1 MSFTTLGLG
10 ISLLSGLIWMGLLL
24 FRGQFWRANQ
34 RLDPDLYLSDDYPW
48 PAVCAIVPARN
59 EAEVLPQSLR
69 SLLQQT
75 YPGPFKV
82 LLVDDQSTD
91 GTSEVAQ
98 KIATDLAKS
107 DALQL
112 LKTTPLPPGWSGK
125 LWAMHQGMEAVL
137 AKAPQPTYF
146 LLTDADILHDANNL
160 HNLVAKAQQEDR
172 ELVSLMVL
180 LRCQSIWEQLLI
192 PAFVF
197 FFQKLYPFPWVN
209 QPQKQIAAAAG
220 GCILVS
226 RDALVEAGGIQ
237 AIREA
242 LIDDCALAAAIKL
255 TPSTEPNRN
264 IWLGLTTST
273 QSLRSYDTL
282 DSIWSMVART
292 AFTQLNYST
301 VLLLGTTLGMFLVY
315 VVPPLSVLLGLVWGN
330 GRITVA
336 GLFTWALMTLA
347 YLPTIRLYQLL
358 PLWAVSLPL
367 IALLY
372 NLMTLDSARQH
383 WQGKGSAWK
392 GRVYPA
398 SLDERSVR

>member
-1 MSFTTLGLG
+1 M
-10 ISLLSGLIWMGLLL
+10 SGLIWVGLLL

-34 RLDPDLYLSDDYPW
+34 RLDPDLRLPDSYPW

-59 EAEVLPQSLR
+59 ESEVLPQSLR

-91 GTSEVAQ
+91 GTSAIAQ
-98 KIATDLAKS
+98 KIATDLNQN
-107 DALQL
+107 DTLQL
-112 LKTTPLPPGWSGK
+112 LTTTPLPPGWSGK
-125 LWAMHQGMEAVL
+125 LWAMHQGIETVL
-137 AKAPQPTYF
+137 AETTQPTYF
-146 LLTDADILHDANNL
+146 LLTDADILHDADNL
-160 HNLVAKAQQEDR
+160 YNLVAKAQQDNR
-172 ELVSLMVL
+172 KLVSLMVL
-180 LRCQSIWEQLLI
+180 LRCQSIWERLLI

-209 QPQKQIAAAAG
+209 QPQKQMAAAAG
-220 GCILVS
+220 GCILVN
-226 RDALVEAGGIQ
+226 RDALVEAGGIH

-242 LIDDCALAAAIKL
+242 LIDDCALAAVIKI
-255 TPSTEPNRN
+255 TPKSQSNRN

-273 QSLRSYDTL
+273 QSLRPYDTL

-301 VLLLGTTLGMFLVY
+301 LLLLGTVVGMFLVY
-315 VVPPLSVLLGLVWGN
+315 IIPPLSVGLGLALGN
-330 GRITVA
+330 LSMTIL
-336 GLFTWALMTLA
+336 GLLTWILMTLA
-347 YLPTIRLYQLL
+347 YLPTIRLYQLS
-358 PLWAVSLPL
+358 PLWAISLPL

-372 NLMTLDSARQH
+372 NLMTLDSARQY
-383 WQGKGSAWK
+383 WQGKGGAWK

-398 SLDERSVR
+398 RYFL